1 MSRDERPGSARDVAI
16 AGSTSSQKGPDPPP
30 QALQI
35 QKVSA
40 QLEASKSSPQ
50 IVANKR

>member
-1 MSRDERPGSARDVAI
+1 MWRSLALHHREHA
-16 AGSTSSQKGPDPPP
+16 QKGPDPPL